1 MNLRAVFGRGQRV
14 LSGFLG
20 AEDGLVT
27 VEWVALAGSLAIG
40 AITVGW
46 IILNGLK
53 EPANSIGNTLSDCQ
67 STAASNGG
75 STSGCK

>member
-1 MNLRAVFGRGQRV
+1 MNLRAVIERGRQV
-14 LSGFLG
+14 VSGFLG

-46 IILNGLK
+46 LILNGLK
-53 EPANSIGNTLSDCQ
+53 DPANSIGNTLSTCQ
-67 STAASNGG
+67 ATAASSGG
-75 STSGCK
+75 STSGC